1 MQNISI
7 CIYNI
12 KESVGD
18 KMFSTIA
25 RSTLLSNRPFALRGH
40 VISFLWKWKLYEF
53 AFEKRLVGHILTT

>member
-7 CIYNI
+7 CVYNI

-40 VISFLWKWKLYEF
+40 VTSFFYES
-53 AFEKRLVGHILTT
+53 ESYMSLLSKNH

>member
-7 CIYNI
+7 CVYNI

-40 VISFLWKWKLYEF
+40 VTSFFMKVK
-53 AFEKRLVGHILTT
+53 VI

>member
-7 CIYNI
+7 CVYNI

-25 RSTLLSNRPFALRGH
+25 RSTLLWDRPFAHR
-40 VISFLWKWKLYEF
+40 FYEN
-53 AFEKRLVGHILTT
+53 ESYMSLLSKND